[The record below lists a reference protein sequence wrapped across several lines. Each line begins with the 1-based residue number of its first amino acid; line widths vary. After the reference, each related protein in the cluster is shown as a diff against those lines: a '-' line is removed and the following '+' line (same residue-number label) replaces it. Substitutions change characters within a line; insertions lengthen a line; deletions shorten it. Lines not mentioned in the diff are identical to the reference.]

1 MWFAGQGIP
10 DRADGW
16 KMKRQR
22 LSPAWTTRLQ
32 DVPVVRLK

>member
-16 KMKRQR
+16 KMRRQR
-22 LSPAWTTRLQ
+22 LSPA
-32 DVPVVRLK
+32 

>member
-1 MWFAGQGIP
+1 MVFYII
-10 DRADGW
+10 DRQTP

-22 LSPAWTTRLQ
+22 LSPAWTTRLN